1 MKEVE
6 ALRLR
11 LKMNQRVLVTGATG
25 TVGREVVPR
34 LAVAG
39 VKVRAG
45 ARHPEMLAL
54 PEDYVD
60 TIVMDLRNPADLDRA
75 LEEVEKILYV
85 SPLDE
90 TMAEHAAL
98 MVERAQAHGVRHLVR
113 LSALGVD
120 YPREITLGKVHGE
133 VERIIRGSG
142 IEWTFL
148 RPNSFMQNFITYW
161 GESIRKRN
169 AFFIPQRQGRV
180 SMIDARDI
188 ADVAV
193 ATLTKDGHTGK
204 VYELTG
210 PEALSNH
217 DVAKTLSAVLGREI
231 SYMDIPIEEAR
242 NTLAGQG
249 MSEWEI
255 KIILELFEMSAADE
269 AAEVTG
275 TVEQLTGSAPIR
287 FEAFVQDFSHA
298 FK

>member
-6 ALRLR
+6 ALRLHV
-11 LKMNQRVLVTGATG
+11 KMNHRVLVTGATG

-39 VKVRAG
+39 LRVRAG

-60 TIVMDLRNPADLDRA
+60 TIAMDLRNPADLDRA
-75 LEEVEKILYV
+75 LEEVEKIFYL

-90 TMAEHAAL
+90 TMVEHAAL
-98 MVERAQAHGVRHLVR
+98 MVERALAHGVRHMVR

-120 YPREITLGKVHGE
+120 RPKEITLSRVHAE
-133 VERIIRGSG
+133 VERIIRRSG

-161 GESIRKRN
+161 GESIRKQN
-169 AFFIPQRQGRV
+169 AFFIPQRKGRV
-180 SMIDARDI
+180 SIIDARDI

-193 ATLTKDGHTGK
+193 ATLTEDGHVGK
-204 VYELTG
+204 AYELTG

-217 DVAKTLSAVLGREI
+217 DIAKTLSAVLGREI
-231 SYMDIPIEEAR
+231 FYKDIPAKEAR
-242 NTLAGQG
+242 SALADQG
-249 MSEWEI
+249 TSEWMI
-255 KIILELFEMSAADE
+255 KVILELFEMSAADE
-269 AAEVTG
+269 AAEVTD
-275 TVEQLTGSAPIR
+275 TVEQLTGKAPVR
-287 FEAFVQDFSHA
+287 FESFVRDFSHA

>member
-1 MKEVE
+1 M
-6 ALRLR
+6 
-11 LKMNQRVLVTGATG
+11 KMNQSVLVTGATG

-39 VKVRAG
+39 VKVRAA

-60 TIVMDLRNPADLDRA
+60 TTVMDLRDPADLDRA
-75 LEEVEKILYV
+75 LEDVQKVFYL
-85 SPLDE
+85 SPLDK

-98 MVERAQAHGVRHLVR
+98 MVERAQAHGVRHMVR
-113 LSALGVD
+113 LSAMGVG
-120 YPREITLGKVHGE
+120 YPRPITLGKVHAE

-161 GESIRKRN
+161 GESIRKQN

-180 SMIDARDI
+180 SIIDARDI

-193 ATLTKDGHTGK
+193 ATLTEDGHAGK
-204 VYELTG
+204 AYELTG

-217 DVAKTLSAVLGREI
+217 DVAKTLSDVLGRGI
-231 SYMDIPIEEAR
+231 SYKDIPANEAR
-242 NTLAGQG
+242 SALTDQG
-249 MSEWEI
+249 MSEWMIEV
-255 KIILELFEMSAADE
+255 ILELFEMSAADE
-269 AAEVTG
+269 AAEVTN
-275 TVEQLTGSAPIR
+275 TVEQLTGNAPIR
-287 FEAFVQDFSHA
+287 FEAFVRDFSHA
-298 FK
+298 FN